1 MAAIRMDTTHA
12 LSITR
17 PSRFS
22 PMIGQRIRLFRP
34 PWSTITIMARVTEST
49 EYSEA
54 SDSFTFEGL
63 TE

>member
-1 MAAIRMDTTHA
+1 
-12 LSITR
+12 
-17 PSRFS
+17 
-22 PMIGQRIRLFRP
+22 MIGQRIRLFRP
-34 PWSTITIMARVTEST
+34 PWGTITIMARVTEST